1 MPNQKESTDTTLKI
15 FTKEPVKTLLLKKVK
30 LVIAKG
36 AMAGKEFVI
45 DKGLL
50 RIGSKKENDVVIE
63 DNTVSRFHA
72 QIEEKKG
79 QYIIK
84 DLNSTNGTFV
94 DDLRVSEAFLNE
106 GSIIRLGNTGLRFTP
121 VEEKIELTPSK
132 KDRFGD
138 IVGKSSKMK
147 EVFGILEKVS
157 KTDATILITGE
168 TGTGKELVAKAIHK
182 NSLRARNPFVVID
195 CGSIV
200 RSLIES
206 ELFGHEK
213 GAFTGATSARQGA
226 FETAHTGTIFLDEIG
241 ELELEMQPRLLRV
254 LEEREVRRV
263 GGTKTI
269 PVDVRIIA
277 ASNRDL
283 TKEFKGGRFRED
295 LFFRLSVIQIELP
308 SLRERKDDIPLLID
322 FFIKENKIR
331 KVRDAAPETFKIL
344 TNYNWPGNVR
354 ELHNVIDRAIALGTS
369 DYIGPKDLILL
380 KPSEKQTA
388 DLSGRTLEEIEKS
401 AIIQTLKAHKGNK
414 TTTAKALGIAYS
426 TLYEKMKRYGI
437 GEVQGQQ

>member
-1 MPNQKESTDTTLKI
+1 M
-15 FTKEPVKTLLLKKVK
+15 
-30 LVIAKG
+30 
-36 AMAGKEFVI
+36 
-45 DKGLL
+45 
-50 RIGSKKENDVVIE
+50 
-63 DNTVSRFHA
+63 
-72 QIEEKKG
+72 
-79 QYIIK
+79 
-84 DLNSTNGTFV
+84 

-263 GGTKTI
+263 GSTKTMPI
-269 PVDVRIIA
+269 DVRIIA
-277 ASNRDL
+277 ATNRDL
-283 TKEFKGGRFRED
+283 SKEIKKAIFVKTSFTD
-295 LFFRLSVIQIELP
+295 
-308 SLRERKDDIPLLID
+308 SL
-322 FFIKENKIR
+322 
-331 KVRDAAPETFKIL
+331 
-344 TNYNWPGNVR
+344 
-354 ELHNVIDRAIALGTS
+354 
-369 DYIGPKDLILL
+369 
-380 KPSEKQTA
+380 
-388 DLSGRTLEEIEKS
+388 
-401 AIIQTLKAHKGNK
+401 
-414 TTTAKALGIAYS
+414 
-426 TLYEKMKRYGI
+426 LYR
-437 GEVQGQQ
+437 